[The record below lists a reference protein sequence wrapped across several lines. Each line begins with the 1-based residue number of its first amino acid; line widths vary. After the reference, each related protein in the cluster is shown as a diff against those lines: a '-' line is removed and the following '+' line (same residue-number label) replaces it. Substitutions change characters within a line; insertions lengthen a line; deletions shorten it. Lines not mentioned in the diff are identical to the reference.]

1 MIKNNSYRAFRYGDE
16 LRPGY
21 MLQIEHSI
29 SSEQPDISSL
39 ITKSKEELEA
49 MRQDSI
55 SAENKA
61 YAIVVAAAEQWE
73 QQAAVTQLFDIAL
86 Q

>member
-61 YAIVVAAAEQWE
+61 YAIVVAAA
-73 QQAAVTQLFDIAL
+73 
-86 Q
+86 